1 MARPNSPKVKETVR
15 ADGTTRFSTR
25 LMVDGERVTIDL
37 GDERDGATPLSAA
50 RKLKDVLEDI
60 RLGRWEPPAEAKAP
74 KREPGFAE
82 AARMYLEV
90 KRSRQLRSSTMNRLT
105 WAFETHLIPF
115 FKNRRPSRITER
127 EVVAYTDH
135 QIEQRNRIV
144 QLREQDKYLAGPNGG
159 ALRPLTDAT
168 INSTLVY
175 LTGLFTWAASNGW
188 GDPLAN
194 PAASWRLKE
203 RPRLKA
209 ALEADELADLI
220 EAAGTP
226 RPLQRQRPHVAA
238 RAELIVRLRDED
250 GLPWKAV
257 ARRAQVAESTAIYNY
272 QEAKRRLAGRGFDE
286 DRAAADAVFVL
297 VLAGTGLRVTELCD
311 LDVGDVDL
319 RHAKLQVLDSKT
331 EAGVRE
337 VYLTDRLVNA
347 ITTYFKSRGPMSHDD
362 PAFPDSNGRRR
373 DQCQANNQV
382 FAPATQLA
390 NSRRQERG
398 ERPLPHVTPHI
409 LRHTYISLALETGY
423 SVPYVMQ
430 QVGHRDPRMT
440 MRVYA
445 KVCARRDRALQG
457 AAFDRLLETQPV
469 PARTHGR
476 PASLS

>member
-1 MARPNSPKVKETVR
+1 MARPTSPKVKETVR
-15 ADGTTRFSTR
+15 ADGTSKFRAR
-25 LMVDGERVTIDL
+25 LMVEGERVTIDL

-60 RLGRWEPPAEAKAP
+60 RLGRWEPPAEAKTP
-74 KREPGFAE
+74 KREPGFVE
-82 AARMYLEV
+82 VARMYLEF

-127 EVVAYTDH
+127 DVVAYTDH
-135 QIEQRNRIV
+135 QITQRERIA

-159 ALRPLTDAT
+159 ALRELSDAT

-175 LTGLFTWAASNGW
+175 LTGLLTWAASNGW

-194 PAASWRLKE
+194 PAANWRLKE

-220 EAAGTP
+220 AAAGTP
-226 RPLQRQRPHVAA
+226 RPLQRQRPHVVA

-257 ARRAQVAESTAIYNY
+257 ARQARGAESTAIYNY
-272 QEAKRRLAGRGFDE
+272 QEAKRRRAGLGFDE
-286 DRAAADAVFVL
+286 DRAATDAVFVL
-297 VLAGTGLRVTELCD
+297 VLAGTGLRVTEQCD

-319 RHAKLQVLDSKT
+319 RHAKLQVLDAKT

-337 VYLTDRLVNA
+337 IYLTDRLVDA

-362 PAFPDSNGRRR
+362 PAFSDSNGRRR
-373 DQCQANNQV
+373 DKGQANVQV

-457 AAFDRLLETQPV
+457 AAFDRLLDGQSRQV
-469 PARTHGR
+469 A
-476 PASLS
+476 

>member
-1 MARPNSPKVKETVR
+1 MARPTSPKVKETVR
-15 ADGTTRFSTR
+15 ADGTSKFRAR
-25 LMVDGERVTIDL
+25 LMVDGERVTLDL

-82 AARMYLEV
+82 VARMYLEF
-90 KRSRQLRSSTMNRLT
+90 KRSRQLRSSTMARLT

-115 FKNRRPSRITER
+115 FKNRRPSRIAER
-127 EVVAYTDH
+127 DVVAYTDH
-135 QIEQRNRIV
+135 QIEQRNRIA

-159 ALRPLTDAT
+159 ALRELSDAT

-175 LTGLFTWAASNGW
+175 LTGLFTWASKQGW

-194 PAASWRLKE
+194 PAANWRLKE

-226 RPLQRQRPHVAA
+226 RPLQRQRPHVVA

-257 ARRAQVAESTAIYNY
+257 ARRARVAESTAIYNY
-272 QEAKRRLAGRGFDE
+272 QEAKRRHAGLGFDE

-311 LDVGDVDL
+311 LNVGDVDL

-347 ITTYFKSRGPMSHDD
+347 ITTYFKARGPMSHDD

-440 MRVYA
+440 MRIYA
-445 KVCARRDRALQG
+445 KVCARRDRAVQG
-457 AAFDRLLETQPV
+457 AAFDRLLDPQRDDRRDDM
-469 PARTHGR
+469 A
-476 PASLS
+476 A

>member
-1 MARPNSPKVKETVR
+1 MARPSSPKVKETVR
-15 ADGTTRFSTR
+15 ADGTSKFRAR
-25 LMVDGERVTIDL
+25 LMVDGERVTLDL

-60 RLGRWEPPAEAKAP
+60 RLGRWEPPTEAKAP

-82 AARMYLEV
+82 AARMYLEF
-90 KRSRQLRSSTMNRLT
+90 KRSRQLRSSTMVRLT

-127 EVVAYTDH
+127 DVVAYTDH
-135 QIEQRNRIV
+135 LIEQRNRIV
-144 QLREQDKYLAGPNGG
+144 QLREQDKYLTGPNGG

-188 GDPLAN
+188 GDLLAN
-194 PAASWRLKE
+194 PAANWRLKE

-250 GLPWKAV
+250 GLPWKV
-257 ARRAQVAESTAIYNY
+257 IVKRVGVAESTAIYNY
-272 QEAKRRLAGRGFDE
+272 QEAKRRQAGLGLDE
-286 DRAAADAVFVL
+286 DRATSDAVFVL
-297 VLAGTGLRVTELCD
+297 ILAGTGLRVTELCD
-311 LDVGDVDL
+311 LDIGDVDL
-319 RHAKLQVLDSKT
+319 RHAKLQVLDAKT

-347 ITTYFKSRGPMSHDD
+347 ITTYFKSRGPMSHDE

-373 DQCQANNQV
+373 DKGQANVQV
-382 FAPATQLA
+382 FHPAAQLA
-390 NSRRQERG
+390 NARRQERG

-409 LRHTYISLALETGY
+409 LRHTYISPALETGY

-457 AAFDRLLETQPV
+457 AAFDRLLDPHRDDHQDDI
-469 PARTHGR
+469 A
-476 PASLS
+476 A

>member
-1 MARPNSPKVKETVR
+1 MARPHSLKVTETVR

-82 AARMYLEV
+82 AARMYLEF

-127 EVVAYTDH
+127 DVVAYTDH

-144 QLREQDKYLAGPNGG
+144 HFREQDKYLTGPNGG
-159 ALRPLTDAT
+159 ALRELSDAT

-175 LTGLFTWAASNGW
+175 LTGLLTWAASNGW

-250 GLPWKAV
+250 GLPWKAILKRV
-257 ARRAQVAESTAIYNY
+257 GVAESTAIYNY
-272 QEAKRRLAGRGFDE
+272 QEAKRRQAGLGFDTR
-286 DRAAADAVFVL
+286 RAEADAVFVL

-311 LDVGDVDL
+311 LDIGDVDL
-319 RHAKLQVLDSKT
+319 RPRQAPSPRRQDRGRSPRGLPHRPPRGRHHDLLQVTRPD
-331 EAGVRE
+331 EPRRP
-337 VYLTDRLVNA
+337 RLPRQQRPPPRQGPGQRPGLRTRNA
-347 ITTYFKSRGPMSHDD
+347 T
-362 PAFPDSNGRRR
+362 
-373 DQCQANNQV
+373 
-382 FAPATQLA
+382 
-390 NSRRQERG
+390 RQ
-398 ERPLPHVTPHI
+398 RPPP
-409 LRHTYISLALETGY
+409 G
-423 SVPYVMQ
+423 
-430 QVGHRDPRMT
+430 
-440 MRVYA
+440 
-445 KVCARRDRALQG
+445 ARRATPTPRHAPHPPPHLHQPG
-457 AAFDRLLETQPV
+457 PGDRLLSPLRHAASR
-469 PARTHGR
+469 PPRPPHDHARLRQSLRPPRPRLAGCRVR
-476 PASLS
+476 PASRSPAR

>member
-1 MARPNSPKVKETVR
+1 MARPTSPKVKETVR
-15 ADGTTRFSTR
+15 ADGTTRFSAR
-25 LMVDGERVTIDL
+25 LMVDGERVTLDL
-37 GDERDGATPLSAA
+37 GDERDGVTPLSAA
-50 RKLKDVLEDI
+50 RMLKDVLEDI

-127 EVVAYTDH
+127 DVVAYTDH
-135 QIEQRNRIV
+135 QIEQRNRIA
-144 QLREQDKYLAGPNGG
+144 QLREQDKYLAGPKGG
-159 ALRPLTDAT
+159 ALRELSDAT

-175 LTGLFTWAASNGW
+175 LTGLFTWAAKQGW

-220 EAAGTP
+220 DAAGTP

-257 ARRAQVAESTAIYNY
+257 ARRARVAVSTAIYNY
-272 QEAKRRLAGRGFDE
+272 QEAKRRQAGLGFDE

-337 VYLTDRLVNA
+337 VYLTDRLVDA
-347 ITTYFKSRGPMSHDD
+347 ITTYFKSRGPMSHED

-373 DQCQANNQV
+373 DQSQANNQV

-457 AAFDRLLETQPV
+457 AAFDRLLAGLPEGCGDHI
-469 PARTHGR
+469 A
-476 PASLS
+476 A

>member
-1 MARPNSPKVKETVR
+1 MARPTSPKVKETVR
-15 ADGTTRFSTR
+15 ADGTSKFRAR
-25 LMVDGERVTIDL
+25 LMVDGERVTLDL

-50 RKLKDVLEDI
+50 RMLKDVLEDI
-60 RLGRWEPPAEAKAP
+60 RLGRWEPPAEARAP

-127 EVVAYTDH
+127 DVVAYTDH
-135 QIEQRNRIV
+135 QIEQRNRIA

-188 GDPLAN
+188 GDPLSN

-226 RPLQRQRPHVAA
+226 RPLQRQRPHVVA

-257 ARRAQVAESTAIYNY
+257 ARRARVAVSTAIYNY
-272 QEAKRRLAGRGFDE
+272 QEAKRRQAGLGFDE

-337 VYLTDRLVNA
+337 VYLTDRLLAA
-347 ITTYFKSRGPMSHDD
+347 ITTYFKSRGPMSHDN
-362 PAFPDSNGRRR
+362 PAFPDSNGRPPRPVPGKQSGLR
-373 DQCQANNQV
+373 TRN
-382 FAPATQLA
+382 PT
-390 NSRRQERG
+390 RQQ
-398 ERPLPHVTPHI
+398 PP
-409 LRHTYISLALETGY
+409 
-423 SVPYVMQ
+423 
-430 QVGHRDPRMT
+430 PR
-440 MRVYA
+440 
-445 KVCARRDRALQG
+445 ARRAPPTPRHAPHPPPHLHQPRPG
-457 AAFDRLLETQPV
+457 DRLLSPLRHATSRP
-469 PARTHGR
+469 PRPPHDHARLRQGLRPPRPRFAGR
-476 PASLS
+476 CVRRLLDPQRDDH